1 MNYLETLDYLF
12 HALPMFQRVGSSA
25 FKKDLHNTIAF
36 CNHLGNP
43 ERKFKSI
50 HIAGTNGKGSTSHSM
65 SAILQSAGY
74 KTGLYTSPHL
84 KSFTERIRIDGK
96 EISEEAVVQF
106 VAENKDFLDELKPSF
121 FEMTVGMAFWY
132 FVQEKV
138 DIAVIEVG
146 MGGKYDST
154 NLVTPELC
162 IITNIGWD
170 HMQFLGN
177 TLPLI
182 AGEKAGI
189 IKHQVPVII
198 SQTQEETSSVF
209 KNKASEMQAP
219 IVFADQ
225 VWKVEKDGRRKTED
239 GRWKTEDRRQET
251 EDRRQE
257 TVDGRLKTK
266 DGEVQNPEIE
276 RLEHMR
282 LATFKVEK
290 EGKIRELEFGLLGNY
305 QRLNLPGIL
314 EGVSQ
319 LRKQGWNISD
329 ESLKTGLAEVSILT
343 GLKGRWQILTEKPL
357 TICDTGHNEPGIK
370 EILVQLKTYT
380 FNQLWMVIGM
390 VQDKDISKILALLPK
405 DASYIFCQAEIPRA
419 LAADQLAAKAFEA
432 GLKGEIIPDVNEA
445 YNFARKNA
453 EQNDLIFI
461 GGSTFVVAEI
471 EDL

>member
-1 MNYLETLDYLF
+1 MNYQETLDYLF
-12 HALPMFQRVGSSA
+12 HALPMFQRVGVSA
-25 FKKDLHNTIAF
+25 FKKDLHNTIEL

-43 ERKFKSI
+43 ETKFKSI
-50 HIAGTNGKGSTSHSM
+50 HIAGTNGKGSTSHTL
-65 SAILQSAGY
+65 AAVLQSAGY

-84 KSFTERIRIDGK
+84 KYFTERIRIDGK

-106 VAENKDFLDELKPSF
+106 VKENKEFLDELKPSF

-146 MGGKYDST
+146 MGGKFDST

-170 HMQFLGN
+170 HVQFLGD

-189 IKHQVPVII
+189 IKHHVPVII

-209 KNKASEMQAP
+209 KEKAEEMEAP

-225 VWKVEKDGRRKTED
+225 VWKVEKKVGRQKTED
-239 GRWKTEDRRQET
+239 GSSKNQEPRAKKQESCVIFQIEKDGSIQET
-251 EDRRQE
+251 R
-257 TVDGRLKTK
+257 
-266 DGEVQNPEIE
+266 
-276 RLEHMR
+276 
-282 LATFKVEK
+282 
-290 EGKIRELEFGLLGNY
+290 FGLLGDY
-305 QRLNLPGIL
+305 QRFNLPGIL

-319 LRKQGWNISD
+319 LRKQGWKISD
-329 ESLKTGLAEVSILT
+329 ESLKTGLAEVIRLT
-343 GLKGRWQILTEKPL
+343 GLKGRWQILAEKPL

-370 EILVQLKTYT
+370 EILDQLKTYS
-380 FNQLWMVIGM
+380 FNQLWMVVGM
-390 VQDKDISKILALLPK
+390 VQDKDISKILTLLPK
-405 DASYIFCQAEIPRA
+405 EARYIFCQAQIPRA
-419 LAADQLAAKAFEA
+419 LPADQLAAKASEA
-432 GLKGEIIPDVNEA
+432 GLKGKVIPNVNEA

-453 EQNDLIFI
+453 GQDDLIFV

>member
-1 MNYLETLDYLF
+1 MDYQETLDYLF
-12 HALPMFQRVGSSA
+12 HALPMFQRVGASA
-25 FKKDLHNTIAF
+25 FKKDLHNTIEL

-43 ERKFKSI
+43 ETKFKSI
-50 HIAGTNGKGSTSHSM
+50 HIAGTNGKGSTSHM
-65 SAILQSAGY
+65 LAAVLQSAGY

-96 EISEEAVVQF
+96 EISEDAVVQF
-106 VAENKDFLDELKPSF
+106 VSENKEFLDQLKPSF

-146 MGGKYDST
+146 MGGKFDST

-170 HMQFLGN
+170 HVQFLGD

-189 IKHQVPVII
+189 IKHHVPVII
-198 SQTQEETSSVF
+198 SQTQAETSSVF
-209 KNKASEMQAP
+209 IEKAAEMDAK

-225 VWKVEKDGRRKTED
+225 VWKVGKKDRRRKTED
-239 GRWKTEDRRQET
+239 GRSQTQES
-251 EDRRQE
+251 RVKNQE
-257 TVDGRLKTK
+257 GSAIFQIEK
-266 DGEVQNPEIE
+266 DGSIQEI
-276 RLEHMR
+276 R
-282 LATFKVEK
+282 
-290 EGKIRELEFGLLGNY
+290 FGLLGNY

-314 EGVSQ
+314 EGVEQ
-319 LRKQGWNISD
+319 LRKQGWKISD
-329 ESLKTGLAEVSILT
+329 ENLKTGLEKVSELT
-343 GLKGRWQILTEKPL
+343 GLKGRWQILSEKPL
-357 TICDTGHNEPGIK
+357 TICDSGHNEPGIK
-370 EILVQLKTYT
+370 EILDQLKTYS
-380 FNQLWMVIGM
+380 FKQLWIVIGM
-390 VQDKDISKILALLPK
+390 VRDKDISMILALLPT
-405 DASYIFCQAEIPRA
+405 DANYIFCQADIPRA
-419 LAADQLAAKAFEA
+419 LAADQLAAKAFEF
-432 GLKGEIIPDVNEA
+432 GLKGKVIPTVSEA

-453 EQNDLIFI
+453 EQDDLIFV